1 MRYETFIALRYLRSR
16 RRSGFISIITWFS
29 IGGVAIGVAALAIV
43 LSAMNGLETE
53 VRQKILNTDAHIKVV
68 RFYDQPINGDAWP
81 ALIDSI
87 RLVDGVIGVTP
98 FIETEGLIVGT
109 QQTTVV
115 IRGIDLAT
123 ADDVYRLTPTIEFGS
138 MDFGIFTKKPVDT
151 ATYTVDYAGIIV
163 GYNLS
168 QKIGNVGQEGY
179 LMVLPTGDNVSSS
192 FMSMPSPRMKNFK
205 ISGVF
210 RTGLY
215 EYDIAYVY
223 MGLDIAQDL
232 MGFGNKVT
240 GLSVRL
246 DDMWEVNRVDREIE
260 DLLPYP
266 YTSFSWIDQNKNL
279 FAWMTIEKWL
289 MFIVLAL
296 IIMVAAFNIISTLI
310 MVVLEKKKD
319 IGILKA
325 MGATRKSIQRI
336 FTYQGMIVGVVGTV
350 IGLVLGYGF
359 CWAQLTFRLI
369 SIPPDVYFIDAVP
382 IDMRLLDLLLI
393 VLISLLLSLL
403 ASIYPARRAAA
414 LVPFEAMRNE

>member
-53 VRQKILNTDAHIKVV
+53 VRQKILDTDAHLKVV
-68 RFYDQPINGDAWP
+68 RFHDLPIEGDAWP
-81 ALIDSI
+81 ALIDTIWS
-87 RLVDGVIGVTP
+87 VDGVIGVTP
-98 FIETEGLIVGT
+98 FIETEGLISGN
-109 QQTTVV
+109 QQTTAV
-115 IRGIDLAT
+115 IRGIDPAT
-123 ADDVYRLTPTIEFGS
+123 ADDVYRLTPTVEWGS
-138 MDFGIFTKKPVDT
+138 MDLGIFTKKRLDT
-151 ATYTVDYAGIIV
+151 DTFTVDYAGIIV

-168 QKIGNVGQEGY
+168 QQVGNVGQEGT
-179 LMVLPTGDNVSSS
+179 LAILPKGDDASI
-192 FMSMPSPRMKNFK
+192 FMGMPSVRMKNFK

-223 MGLDIAQDL
+223 MGLETAQDL
-232 MGFGNKVT
+232 MGYGQKIT

-246 DDMWEVNRVDREIE
+246 DDMWDVNRVDREIE
-260 DLLPYP
+260 DLVPWP
-266 YTSFSWIDQNKNL
+266 YTCISWIDQNKNL

-289 MFIVLAL
+289 MFLVLGL

-325 MGATRKSIQRI
+325 MGATRKGIQRI
-336 FTYQGMIVGVVGTV
+336 FTYQGMIVGVVGTI
-350 IGLVLGYGF
+350 IGLILGYGF
-359 CWAQLTFRLI
+359 CWAQQTFRLI

-382 IDMRLLDLLLI
+382 IDMRWLDFILI
-393 VLISLLLSLL
+393 VSLSLLLSLL
-403 ASIYPARRAAA
+403 ASVYPARRAAA
-414 LVPFEAMRNE
+414 LVPVEAMRNE

>member
-53 VRQKILNTDAHIKVV
+53 VRQKILDSDAHLKVV
-68 RFYDQPINGDAWP
+68 TFHDRGIEGDAWP

-87 RLVDGVIGVTP
+87 RSVEGVIGVTP
-98 FIETEGLIVGT
+98 FVETEGLISGT

-115 IRGIDLAT
+115 IRGIDPAT
-123 ADDVYRLTPTIEFGS
+123 ADDVYRLSPTVEWGS
-138 MDFGIFTKKPVDT
+138 MDLGIFTKKPVDT
-151 ATYTVDYAGIIV
+151 ATFTVDYAGIIV

-168 QKIGNVGQEGY
+168 QQVGTVGQEGW
-179 LMVLPTGDNVSSS
+179 LAILPKGDDVSA
-192 FMSMPSPRMKNFK
+192 FTLMPSPRLKNFK

-223 MGLDIAQDL
+223 MGLDTAQDL
-232 MGFGNKVT
+232 MGMGNRIT

-246 DDMWEVNRVDREIE
+246 NDMWDVSRVDRELE

-266 YTSFSWIDQNKNL
+266 YTSFSWVDQNKNL

-289 MFIVLAL
+289 MFLVLAL

-325 MGATRKSIQRI
+325 MGATRKSIQRV
-336 FTYQGMIVGVVGTV
+336 FTYQGMIVGVVGTI

-359 CWAQLTFRLI
+359 CWAQQTFRLI

-382 IDMRLLDLLLI
+382 IDMRLLDFILI
-393 VLISLLLSLL
+393 VFLSLLLSLL

-414 LVPFEAMRNE
+414 LVPVEAMRNE